1 MLHSRILPPVLLAF
15 SFLQASQTLAESD
28 TPVIFRADGHTLLAE
43 CGEVISFLE
52 AGIDSTTGMG
62 ASYCLG
68 MVSGMLNLNTIYQAQ
83 QQRQLLFCPPRNRVI
98 TNAEAA
104 RTVVE
109 YLQAHPERLNLD
121 HPSLMFFA
129 FEDAWPCP

>member
-1 MLHSRILPPVLLAF
+1 MLHKRALFPLLFTVLC
-15 SFLQASQTLAESD
+15 TLAPLALTAGN
-28 TPVIFRADGHTLLAE
+28 TPAIFRADGHTLLAE

-52 AGIDSTTGMG
+52 AGIDSATGMG

-68 MVSGMLNLNTIYQAQ
+68 MVSGMLSLNTIYQAQ
-83 QQRQLLFCPPRNRVI
+83 QQRQLLFCPPRSRVI

-109 YLQAHPERLNLD
+109 YLKAHPERLNLD